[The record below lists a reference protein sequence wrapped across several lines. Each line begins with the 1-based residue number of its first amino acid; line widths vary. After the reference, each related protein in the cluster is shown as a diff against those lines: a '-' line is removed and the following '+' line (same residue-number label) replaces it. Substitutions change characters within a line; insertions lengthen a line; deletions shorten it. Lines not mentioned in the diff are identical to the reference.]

1 MGGDASESAAPRTWL
16 RPGDACRSVARVSNR
31 GAWSTAIIVGAA
43 ICLAGIVLLLTG
55 WNWGS
60 LVALVGVVI
69 AVVGAQGYNR
79 GRRGRRAPGDDE
91 TDSDPA
97 D

>member
-1 MGGDASESAAPRTWL
+1 M
-16 RPGDACRSVARVSNR
+16 SNR

-43 ICLAGIVLLLTG
+43 VCLAGIVLLLTG

-60 LVALVGVVI
+60 LVALVGVVV
-69 AVVGAQGYNR
+69 AVVGAQRYNR
-79 GRRGRRAPGDDE
+79 GRRGQRRVDVDDA
-91 TDSDPA
+91 DVDPA